1 MGQPRLGLLISSPR
15 PFSGYGKGPLPSDA
29 ISYSLRR
36 AANFTTDSLDYLWLQ
51 EGAKKC
57 AGRVTN
63 PIEAKGLCL
72 RL

>member
-1 MGQPRLGLLISSPR
+1 MGQSRLGLLTSLLR
-15 PFSGYGKGPLPSDA
+15 PFSGYRKDPLPSDA

-57 AGRVTN
+57 AGLVTD
-63 PIEAKGLCL
+63 PVEAKGLRL